1 MYSGN
6 CYPIAVIIKTCGR
19 KIKTSESFAFKIRKI
34 INMNVS
40 LVLETGKTTV
50 YYKSI
55 KKQSSSRLTCVSS
68 KILHFLSTTFVE
80 TIFFSDKHKD
90 FCDPLDT
97 MNPSVVKVT
106 AYNRKRVIMK
116 RAQDVLKSTQWF
128 GGNNNSRSPKK
139 PFQKSLPSYFYDQ
152 F

>member
-1 MYSGN
+1 MHSGN

-55 KKQSSSRLTCVSS
+55 KKT
-68 KILHFLSTTFVE
+68 E
-80 TIFFSDKHKD
+80 
-90 FCDPLDT
+90 
-97 MNPSVVKVT
+97 
-106 AYNRKRVIMK
+106 
-116 RAQDVLKSTQWF
+116 
-128 GGNNNSRSPKK
+128 
-139 PFQKSLPSYFYDQ
+139 
-152 F
+152 